1 MIQHLPMISTTKLNI
16 FPYKG
21 GILVYYDNQ
30 IILNQINWDYEK
42 HFQYEFGSYVQENQV
57 NKPTNTNLAR
67 TMEAIYIRPTT
78 NLQGVHKLMDI
89 CTSRL
94 ITRPKVY
101 PCVITKIVIKSV
113 EKLA

>member
-42 HFQYEFGSYVQENQV
+42 HFQYEFGSYVQEN
-57 NKPTNTNLAR
+57 
-67 TMEAIYIRPTT
+67 
-78 NLQGVHKLMDI
+78 
-89 CTSRL
+89 
-94 ITRPKVY
+94 
-101 PCVITKIVIKSV
+101 
-113 EKLA
+113 